1 MRKAFAACALAAASV
16 GAQSRADWWLGFID
30 ARDRAFLEIPIAA
43 GCPERDALVKRSGAQ
58 PGQVVTS
65 RRRVAEFI
73 AAGERLTFV
82 VADAAASRGERVMT
96 GVVAIVREDEGARG
110 LLAPSC
116 WYLAEAGTQVHAYMA
131 REDRVAVGVHP
142 PRALHLRIFEQTWQ
156 AFQGRPRHVSP
167 TESEATDGQAP
178 FWIAERINEWLPD
191 ASQIHVQP
199 FNATLDPARGP
210 EPMWLIGATA
220 RGDAAASA
228 PGTFNTV
235 NAIVR
240 PGAAAAPQAP
250 LYRAGPSGGLTFDRA
265 GSFVAQ
271 IVAAVDLDGD
281 GIEELLVRA
290 RYYAGGNLKVLRWN
304 GHSYGVVREGG
315 YEGE

>member
-1 MRKAFAACALAAASV
+1 MRKAFVACVLAAFSAS
-16 GAQSRADWWLGFID
+16 AQPRTDWWLGFID

-43 GCPERDALVKRSGAQ
+43 GCPERDALVKRSGA
-58 PGQVVTS
+58 PSGQVVPS
-65 RRRVAEFI
+65 RRRATEFI
-73 AAGERLTFV
+73 VAGERLTFV
-82 VADAAASRGERVMT
+82 VADVAAGRGERVMT
-96 GVVAIVREDEGARG
+96 AVVAIVREDEGVRG
-110 LLAPSC
+110 LLAPAC
-116 WYLAEAGTQVHAYMA
+116 WYLAEAGTQVHAYVA

-142 PRALHLRIFEQTWQ
+142 PRPLHMLVFEQTWQ
-156 AFQGRPRHVSP
+156 AFQGSP
-167 TESEATDGQAP
+167 GHSSPDGRGALDVQAP
-178 FWIAERINEWLPD
+178 LWIAERINGWLPD

-210 EPMWLIGATA
+210 EPMWLIGAIA

-240 PGAAAAPQAP
+240 PGTAAVPQAP
-250 LYRAGPSGGLTFDRA
+250 LYRAGPSGGLTVDRA

-281 GIEELLVRA
+281 GIDELLVRA

-304 GHSYGVVREGG
+304 GHSYSIVREGG